1 MKTYRVTLK
10 SASPYSQSRPNATEK
25 FDKESADA
33 YEKRTWREKSHVDE
47 TGQVIIPGICL
58 KKALEETAAY
68 LSEKIPGKR
77 NATWTKN
84 FLAGIFVVDSL
95 PLGIQKKDLE
105 CEVVYC
111 NADGK
116 KGSGTR
122 VWRWFP
128 IIRQWTGKL
137 EFIVLDDTITKDVFV
152 HHLEEAGK
160 FIGIG
165 RWRPRQGGMFGRFE
179 VLKIEEV

>member
-1 MKTYRVTLK
+1 MKTYRASLK
-10 SASPYSQSRPNATEK
+10 SVSPYSQSRPNSTDKLE
-25 FDKESADA
+25 KESADA
-33 YEKRTWREKSHVDE
+33 FEKRTWREKSHTDE
-47 TGQVIIPGICL
+47 TGQVVIPGICF

-84 FLAGIFVVDSL
+84 FMAGVLVVDSL
-95 PLGIQKKDLE
+95 PLKVQKADLE
-105 CEVVYC
+105 SEVVFC

-128 IIRQWTGKL
+128 VIRQWEGKL
-137 EFIVLDDTITKDVFV
+137 DFIVLDDTITLDAFR

-179 VLKIEEV
+179 VIGVKEV